1 MASYYP
7 KQEATKCKLRQ
18 QHRANPLRET
28 QANVII
34 VANRFNNRETT
45 ISKTN
50 GGITDTL
57 DKPASANQLA
67 VSEDA
72 ELNGSQANDPIKYV

>member
-1 MASYYP
+1 
-7 KQEATKCKLRQ
+7 
-18 QHRANPLRET
+18 
-28 QANVII
+28 VII